1 MGIKGKKDVWIKIQM
16 ESVIVNLAQGSLNSV
31 RILNSALEKKV

>member
-1 MGIKGKKDVWIKIQM
+1 MWIKIQM
-16 ESVIVNLAQGSLNSV
+16 DSVIVSLAQGSPNGA